1 MDKRSLY
8 GYSERGSSWPF
19 TYLCYDFASL
29 DLIDGIAINL
39 RISRGR
45 EDDQDESTRQ
55 PRPETR
61 KPVPVYIHVYTRIHT
76 YICMHARVYT
86 TVCKRASGIE
96 TNSNEYRLGESRNVV
111 VSYTAASRWE
121 FQKTEGEG
129 AVIDGIPPS
138 FERVQL
144 FTGDRYTTYFVV
156 VH

>member
-8 GYSERGSSWPF
+8 GYSERDSSWPF

-61 KPVPVYIHVYTRIHT
+61 KPVPVCIYTHVYTVF
-76 YICMHARVYT
+76 ICTRVYI
-86 TVCKRASGIE
+86 RPAP
-96 TNSNEYRLGESRNVV
+96 
-111 VSYTAASRWE
+111 A
-121 FQKTEGEG
+121 
-129 AVIDGIPPS
+129 
-138 FERVQL
+138 
-144 FTGDRYTTYFVV
+144 
-156 VH
+156 

>member
-61 KPVPVYIHVYTRIHT
+61 KPVPVYIYTRIHT
-76 YICMHARVYT
+76 YTHVYLYARA
-86 TVCKRASGIE
+86 CIHG
-96 TNSNEYRLGESRNVV
+96 
-111 VSYTAASRWE
+111 
-121 FQKTEGEG
+121 
-129 AVIDGIPPS
+129 
-138 FERVQL
+138 RV
-144 FTGDRYTTYFVV
+144 
-156 VH
+156 